1 MLEPSIS
8 LTSSLSDRQGKWVHG
23 VPLRSLHNFLSLT
36 KCQQLGQPLNIEFFG
51 GPWDFTTLYR
61 HITPER
67 HWEAIVVTTEA
78 LTRDVLPA
86 ASRVAG
92 HHISGAFVIADLKGF
107 GYASP
112 FLRGFPCHGYQFV
125 PVLANKVFSASNLAD
140 LAGLLPRDVRRWFNV
155 WYNGVH
161 LTMSGLSPQNG

>member
-112 FLRGFPCHGYQFV
+112 HFCVVFRVMAISLSQFWQIKS
-125 PVLANKVFSASNLAD
+125 LAQATLQIWQDYYPETYV
-140 LAGLLPRDVRRWFNV
+140 AGSMCGITVS
-155 WYNGVH
+155 
-161 LTMSGLSPQNG
+161 T